1 MKKQLFI
8 GFLLFVFSAV
18 TFAQISDN
26 KYEKEWELV
35 TKYEEESLPQSGIKQ
50 VELILQKAM
59 KDKNT
64 QQIIKALI
72 HRNIYK
78 EEIDSNTNTFL
89 IKELSELAA
98 STNNANEKAL
108 LRSMLAELYLSRL
121 SSDHWNILSRTNLQ
135 DFVLEDMNEW
145 SANIFIDKII
155 ENLDLSVK
163 DEQILKNSTA
173 ASYSDIITLGSDR
186 EYFYPTLY
194 DFLMMR
200 TIDLSKNLLRL
211 EYEEFDASL
220 IGLSVDHL
228 LLPADE
234 YTKLDIHVGEHKN
247 YVVFTYYQTY
257 LKDLLQRGITPT
269 TIITELDKVNTIL
282 PLAHV
287 DNNKVLEVYTNLERI
302 YKADDACVEIISD
315 LVGAFYQ
322 MPESKERNEK
332 MYNLLTNSISR
343 YPNYFRIGLL
353 KDRLASLQEPSLR
366 VKGSDLHSP
375 TERVT
380 FDIFYK
386 NTQALNSPV
395 ILKISR
401 FENGEYKL
409 IKKVPFEKTSAETYF
424 EDKSVFDLGL
434 LGVGKYCFAYSSS
447 LEADSTNYL
456 EDTNKFYFV
465 VSSLASF
472 SRNSAKG
479 AYEIFVVDRNSGKP
493 IKDATVTVYQKIND
507 EEDEIETT
515 LKTNEL
521 GLAVFKDTVSSG
533 KSYRYSAGEY
543 GVTVKDDVFFPR
555 QSLNEQ
561 YYWRKG
567 NAVRPENDDLEVSI
581 FTDRSIYRPGQT
593 VYYKAIAVDKN
604 NNLSVNN
611 RLNVKLLNV
620 NNEVVGEKDVLT
632 NEFGSVAGEF
642 VLPQTGLLGQYTI
655 RIGNTSGVF
664 FNVEEYKRP
673 TFEITF
679 DRIDKTFKFGEEVTL
694 KGTVKNFSGISLQ
707 DTNVNYWITREPVS
721 FWFWRRS
728 NPTFLGADFVK
739 TKSDGSFE
747 ITFVPETG
755 DGVKNRIANDLY
767 SFEITAMVTDVNGE
781 TQTNS
786 YTVMVGNVSMI
797 IDVNVAPIIE
807 KSSVSPISI
816 SARNLQGLDIKTTGS
831 YALYAL
837 DANDSIARKVLEN
850 TFETGEQSVLR
861 NSLKNLS
868 SGKYRLEV
876 KAFDD
881 RGNEIIDKRN
891 FLLFAFTDKKPP
903 IKTNEWLVERNTTFG
918 KDKPAE
924 VIFGVSD
931 KDFYILYQLYNDSTV
946 FERKIIK
953 LSSENKQFVIPYK
966 DAYGN
971 GIYMALTYMKD
982 GKLFQKNVLL
992 KKEIKETDDKL
1003 NLKLDVFRDKLLPG
1017 QTETW
1022 TLSVKQTNGNP
1033 VQAEVLA
1040 SMYNVSLDKLASPH
1054 VWNLNRAYIDLGYP
1068 LPIYYNY
1075 ALNNDYYYLKY
1086 FVLDFAINAHNLG
1099 ELSFD
1104 AINWFGYPIYRNIF
1118 YAGNIFAESASAD
1131 MAVASAPMAKSAG
1144 GTAELREEAVP
1155 TVASDSFEPSRID
1168 TGNSNVQIRRNFNET
1183 AFFYPQLRTNEKGE
1197 TLVSFTVPESN
1208 TTWRFRALAHDKS
1221 VKSGQLEQSVVTRKD
1236 LMVTPNLPRFV
1247 RQGDKTSISTKISN
1261 LSDSTI
1267 SGEVRVEFFDPLT
1280 NKTIDLNIANQK
1292 QSFTIDKDAS
1302 ASANWIFDVPKDI
1315 ELIGCRIIAQ
1325 NELFSDGEQHALAVL
1340 SNRMLVTES
1349 MSVEPTRQL
1358 TAEQIAN
1365 KETLTETF
1373 TFDKLYNNKSTSI
1386 SNYRLTLEFAS
1397 NPAWY
1402 AVQALPVLSN
1412 PNNENAVNWFAS
1424 YYVNTMGLSIV
1435 RQYPKVAAIIDAWRR
1450 QGGNKETL
1458 LSKLQQNEELKAV
1471 LLEETPW
1478 VLAANNETEQMQRL
1492 SLLFD
1497 LNNAKQQI
1505 DVATNKLAELQDKET
1520 GAWSW
1525 YKGMFGNRSITQYI
1539 LYGYANLQLV
1549 GQVEYPQQIKEM
1561 QMYALKYVDK
1571 QIIEDYANLKK
1582 NNKKWQDIKT
1592 ISTSQLEYMYVRSYY
1607 RDIPISMEA
1616 REAERFYTSIVSKN
1630 WTSLDL
1636 YQRSLLLMLLQRN
1649 GDKTLADKIAKS
1661 IREHATIDSKKGMY
1675 WANNKSNVFMSQ
1687 SAVSTHVFV
1696 MNALKEAG
1704 ATNEEMDMMKR
1715 WLLKQKQ
1722 TQIWESTHATI
1733 DAISV
1738 LLGTGSDWF
1747 AQDANM
1753 IIKVGEQKIEPQNK
1767 DLGTGYFKETWHKS
1781 EITNDKAKVQIE
1793 YGSNEPAYGA
1803 MYWQYFEDLDKITAH
1818 KSELNV
1824 DKQLFKEVVTATGK
1838 SLVQITE
1845 NNPLAVGEKV
1855 IVRLTVRVDR
1865 DMDFV
1870 YLKDMRAACFEPEQ
1884 SVSGTQW
1891 KNGLLYYQST
1901 KDASTNFYFDMIPKG
1916 TYVLEYSVYVNRSG
1930 EYLNGITTIQCLYAP
1945 QFVSHTQGTTIN
1957 VKEK

>member
-8 GFLLFVFSAV
+8 GFILFVFSVV
-18 TFAQISDN
+18 TFAQTSNN
-26 KYEKEWELV
+26 KYEKDWELV
-35 TKYEEESLPQSGIKQ
+35 TKYEEESLPQSAIKQ

-78 EEIDSNTNTFL
+78 EDIDSSTNAFL
-89 IKELSELAA
+89 IKELSELARN
-98 STNNANEKAL
+98 TNNVNEKAL
-108 LRSMLAELYLSRL
+108 LHSMLAELYLSRL
-121 SSDHWNILSRTNLQ
+121 SSDRWNILSRTNLQ
-135 DFVLEDMNEW
+135 DFVPEDMNEW

-163 DEQILKNSTA
+163 DEQILKNSTT
-173 ASYSDIITLGSDR
+173 ASYSDIITLGADR
-186 EYFYPTLY
+186 EHFYPTLY

-200 TIDLSKNLLRL
+200 TIDISKKLLEL

-220 IGLSVDHL
+220 IGLTVDQL

-234 YTKLDIHVGEHKN
+234 FTKLDIHVGEHKK
-247 YVVFTYYQTY
+247 YIVFKYYQTY
-257 LKDLLQRGITPT
+257 LKDLLQRGIAPT
-269 TIITELDKVNTIL
+269 TIITDLDRISLILFSAYVTNDKVI
-282 PLAHV
+282 
-287 DNNKVLEVYTNLERI
+287 EVYANLEETYR
-302 YKADDACVEIISD
+302 ADDACVEIISD
-315 LVGAFYQ
+315 LIGAFYQ
-322 MPESKERNEK
+322 IPESKERNEK

-493 IKDATVTVYQKIND
+493 IKDATVTVYQDIND
-507 EEDEIETT
+507 GEDEIKTM

-521 GLAVFKDTVSSG
+521 GLAVFKDTVYSSNR
-533 KSYRYSAGEY
+533 YRYSAGEY
-543 GVTVKDDVFFPR
+543 EIAIGADAFLPR
-555 QSLNEQ
+555 QNLNTM
-561 YYWRKG
+561 YYRWQ
-567 NAVRPENDDLEVSI
+567 ENTVPVDTDDLQVSI

-593 VYYKAIAVDKN
+593 VYYKAIVVDKN
-604 NNLSVNN
+604 NKLVTNNKLSI
-611 RLNVKLLNV
+611 KLLNA
-620 NNEVVGEKDVLT
+620 NNEVVVQKELIT

-642 VLPQTGLLGQYTI
+642 ILPQTGLLGQYHI
-655 RIGNTSGVF
+655 DIDNQSAYF
-664 FNVEEYKRP
+664 SVEEYKRP

-679 DRIDKTFKFGEEVTL
+679 DKIDKTFKFGEEITL
-694 KGTVKNFSGISLQ
+694 RGTVKNFSGISLQ
-707 DTNVNYWITREPVS
+707 NTDVNYVISREPVS

-728 NPTFLGADFVK
+728 NPTFLENNVVK
-739 TKSDGSFE
+739 TKLDGSFE
-747 ITFVPETG
+747 ITFVPEIG
-755 DGVKNRIANDLY
+755 DGIKHRVINNLY
-767 SFEITAMVTDVNGE
+767 SFEIRAMVTDMNGE
-781 TQTNS
+781 TQRNT
-786 YTVMVGNVSMI
+786 YTVVVGNVSMM
-797 IDVNVAPIIE
+797 IDVDVAPIIE
-807 KSSVSPISI
+807 KSSISPISI

-831 YALYAL
+831 YSLYAL
-837 DANDSIARKVLEN
+837 DTNDSIARKVLEN

-861 NSLKNLS
+861 SSLKNLS

-881 RGNEIIDKRN
+881 RGNEITDKKD
-891 FLLFAFTDKKPP
+891 FVLFAFSDKKPP
-903 IKTNEWLVERNTTFG
+903 IKTNEWLVEKNTTFG

-953 LSSENKQFVIPYK
+953 LSSENKRFVIPYK

-971 GIYMALTYMKD
+971 GIYMNLVYMKD
-982 GKLFQKNVLL
+982 GKLFQNNVLL

-1022 TLSVKQTNGNP
+1022 TLSVKQTNDNP
-1033 VQAEVLA
+1033 AQAEVLA
-1040 SMYNVSLDKLASPH
+1040 SMYDVSLDKLALPNA
-1054 VWNLNRAYIDLGYP
+1054 WNLNRAYVDLGYP
-1068 LPIYYNY
+1068 LPVYYNY
-1075 ALNNDYYYLKY
+1075 AFSNDYSYLKY
-1086 FVLDFAINAHNLG
+1086 FVLDFAFEAYNLG

-1104 AINWFGYPIYRNIF
+1104 AINWFGYPLYGNIF
-1118 YAGNIFAESASAD
+1118 YARNRLAESASLD
-1131 MAVASAPMAKSAG
+1131 MAVAPAPMAKSAG
-1144 GTAELREEAVP
+1144 GIAELREEAVP

-1208 TTWRFRALAHDKS
+1208 TAWRFRALAHDKS
-1221 VKSGQLEQSVVTRKD
+1221 LKSGQLEQSVVTRKD
-1236 LMVTPNLPRFV
+1236 LMVTPNLPRFL

-1267 SGEVRVEFFDPLT
+1267 LGEVRVEFFDPLT
-1280 NKTIDLNIANQK
+1280 NKTMDLNIANQK

-1302 ASANWIFDVPKDI
+1302 ASAGWIFDVPKYI

-1340 SNRMLVTES
+1340 SNRMLLTES
-1349 MSVEPTRQL
+1349 MSVDPTKQL

-1424 YYVNTMGLSIV
+1424 YYVNTMGLSIL
-1435 RQYPKVAAIIDAWRR
+1435 RQYPKVAAIIDAWKR

-1492 SLLFD
+1492 STLFD
-1497 LNNAKQQI
+1497 LNNVKQQI

-1571 QIIEDYANLKK
+1571 QIIEDFTNLKK
-1582 NNKKWQDIKT
+1582 NNKKWEDIKT
-1592 ISTSQLEYMYVRSYY
+1592 IFISQLEYLYVRSFY
-1607 RDIPISMEA
+1607 RDIPISIEA
-1616 REAERFYTSIVSKN
+1616 REAERFYTSVVSKN

-1696 MNALKEAG
+1696 MNALKETG

-1722 TQIWESTHATI
+1722 TQLWESTHATI

-1747 AQDANM
+1747 TQDANV

-1793 YGSNEPAYGA
+1793 YGSNEPAYGS
-1803 MYWQYFEDLDKITAH
+1803 MYWQYFEDLDKIVAH

-1916 TYVLEYSVYVNRSG
+1916 TYVLEYPVYVNRSG
-1930 EYLNGITTIQCLYAP
+1930 KYLNGITTIQCLYAP
-1945 QFVSHTQGTTIN
+1945 QFVSHTQGMLIN